1 MNAYMNIIKEAS
13 IFMIIAEMIMH
24 LVPSAEYEK
33 YIRFLLDMICIMI
46 LFLPIVGGI
55 SNEEVGL
62 YVQES
67 RLQEE
72 ALEEQIAVWERQ
84 IGDLIMDNFRE
95 SLWEEHD
102 TDSLTDNQAGEPV
115 DFRTEHGGGG
125 D

>member
-1 MNAYMNIIKEAS
+1 MNSYMNIIKEAS

-84 IGDLIMDNFRE
+84 IGNLIMENFQE
-95 SLWEEHD
+95 NLQEEHETGSLMD
-102 TDSLTDNQAGEPV
+102 HPADEPLDS
-115 DFRTEHGGGG
+115 RTEH
-125 D
+125 

>member
-1 MNAYMNIIKEAS
+1 MNSYMNIIKEAS
-13 IFMIIAEMIMH
+13 IFMIVAEMIMH

-55 SNEEVGL
+55 SNEKVGL

-67 RLQEE
+67 RQQEE

-84 IGDLIMDNFRE
+84 IGNLIMENYGEF
-95 SLWEEHD
+95 SGEEHK
-102 TDSLTDNQAGEPV
+102 TDSLTDNQADEPV